1 MPFVETIIFKEDIKK
16 FKKISI
22 IITENLNKIFKS
34 STRTITIYNSTIKK
48 KNFYHNLILGNKE
61 KRIFIKIFFLKRK
74 KNLKKKLALKI
85 ISSIQKILKIKNPKN
100 IAVYFFDKIQ
110 ADIHHGKIK

>member
-1 MPFVETIIFKEDIKK
+1 MPFVETIIFKDDIKK
-16 FKKISI
+16 IKKISF

-34 STRTITIYNSTIKK
+34 SPATVTIYNHIIKK

-61 KRIFIKIFFLKRK
+61 KRIFIKIFCLKRK

-85 ISSIQKILKIKNPKN
+85 IISLQKTLKIKNPEN

-110 ADIHHGKIK
+110 TDIHHGKIK

>member
-1 MPFVETIIFKEDIKK
+1 MPFVETIIFKKDIKK

-22 IITENLNKIFKS
+22 IITENLNKFFKS
-34 STRTITIYNSTIKK
+34 STSTITIYNYIIEKE
-48 KNFYHNLILGNKE
+48 NYYHNLILGNKE
-61 KRIFIKIFFLKRK
+61 KRIFIKIFCLKRK

-85 ISSIQKILKIKNPKN
+85 ISSIQKILRIKNSKN

-110 ADIHHGKIK
+110 ADIHHGK